1 MANTVSPDV
10 FDGADVF
17 DSVDDV
23 SVGIFVFVGV
33 FVGVFVTKPFNIF
46 FPFVFL
52 VLSCVSFLSV
62 QSTVKITVC

>member
-1 MANTVSPDV
+1 MFETKRRWQR
-10 FDGADVF
+10 
-17 DSVDDV
+17 DSKVRTK
-23 SVGIFVFVGV
+23 SFGLFFVGV

-62 QSTVKITVC
+62 QSTV